1 MSTDNPNTI
10 RISKDEALSTHVD
23 DMLKRQM
30 SMRGD
35 PGVTRDRRRSWFY
48 QNWFV
53 FGLVGLIGAVVA
65 WAVLEPMFSDYLYI
79 QGPVTATSDFENVNH
94 SHLQTEE
101 DEVIANNAGTITIK

>member
-35 PGVTRDRRRSWFY
+35 PGVTRDRSRAWYY

-53 FGLVGLIGAVVA
+53 FGLLGLIGAVVA
-65 WAVLEPMFSDYLYI
+65 WAALEPMYNDYLYS
-79 QGPVTATSDFENVNH
+79 QGTVTAATSFEDLDRNH
-94 SHLQTEE
+94 LRTEK
-101 DEVIANNAGTITIK
+101 DQVF